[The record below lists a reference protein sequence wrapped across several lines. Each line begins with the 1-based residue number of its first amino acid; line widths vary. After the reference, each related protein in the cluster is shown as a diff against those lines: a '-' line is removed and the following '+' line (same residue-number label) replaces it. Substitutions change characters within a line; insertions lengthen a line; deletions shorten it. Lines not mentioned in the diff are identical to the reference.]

1 MQKKEKYESKLKGD
15 SKSKIIPKEEE
26 EEEEEEEGEVP
37 SFGYR

>member
-26 EEEEEEEGEVP
+26 EEEEEEGEVP

>member
-26 EEEEEEEGEVP
+26 EEEEEGEVP